1 MIARPAMPDS
11 PTPANPNRATPSAA
25 ATRGASARPFVLVTG
40 MSGAGRLTAL
50 RALEDFGYVAV
61 DNVPLP
67 MLADLM
73 RSTAGGTGEAAPP
86 LAFGVDTRTFGFDA
100 HELAHRFED
109 LRASADLAPR
119 LLYLDCDTDTL
130 LRRYTESRR
139 PHPLAPDRP
148 VIDGIADERRTI
160 GHLRDSADLVI
171 DTSTLTP
178 HQFKQLLLG
187 HFALGGRALMR
198 IAVTSFSFK
207 RGLPRE
213 ADLVFD
219 VRFLKNPHYVPALKP
234 LTGRDGAVVA
244 FIESDPDYKGFVD
257 RLQAMIGPLL
267 PRFDAEGKSYLT
279 IAVGC
284 TGGRHRSVAVAER
297 LADWLRAAGRS
308 VSLSH
313 RDVDVRGGPASVSSS
328 GSQVDD

>member
-1 MIARPAMPDS
+1 MISAVAAMPDS
-11 PTPANPNRATPSAA
+11 PAPS
-25 ATRGASARPFVLVTG
+25 TSSAEVRPRRPFVLITG
-40 MSGAGRLTAL
+40 MSGAGRVTAL
-50 RALEDFGYVAV
+50 HALEDFGYVAV
-61 DNVPLP
+61 DNMPLP
-67 MLADLM
+67 LLGDLM
-73 RSTAGGTGEAAPP
+73 RSTAGSPHEMAAP

-100 HELAHRFED
+100 R
-109 LRASADLAPR
+109 DLARRVQELRQRPD
-119 LLYLDCDTDTL
+119 LAMQLVYLDCDTETL

-148 VIDGIADERRTI
+148 LIDGISEERQMIIR
-160 GHLRDSADLVI
+160 LRDSADLVI
-171 DTSTLTP
+171 DTSLLTP

-187 HFALGGRALMR
+187 HFVLGGKTGMR
-198 IAVTSFSFK
+198 IAVMSFSFS

-219 VRFLKNPHYVPALKP
+219 VRFLRNPHYVPELKP
-234 LTGRDGAVVA
+234 LTGRDTAVA
-244 FIESDPDYKGFVD
+244 AYIEADPDYRGFLD
-257 RLQAMIGPLL
+257 RLEGMIGPLL

-297 LADWLRAAGRS
+297 LAEWLRAAGRS

-313 RDVDVRGGPASVSSS
+313 RDVDVRGGPTAGSSS
-328 GSQVDD
+328 GS

>member
-1 MIARPAMPDS
+1 MPDS
-11 PTPANPNRATPSAA
+11 PTSSLVKANSGKR
-25 ATRGASARPFVLVTG
+25 RPFVLITG

-67 MLADLM
+67 LLGDLM
-73 RSTAGGTGEAAPP
+73 HSTAGDTGEIPPP
-86 LAFGVDTRTFGFDA
+86 LAFGIDTRTYGFDA
-100 HELAHRFED
+100 HALARRLQELRV
-109 LRASADLAPR
+109 RSDLAPR
-119 LLYLDCDTDTL
+119 LLYLDCDTETL
-130 LRRYTESRR
+130 QRRYTESRR

-148 VIDGIADERRTI
+148 VVDGIADERSMI
-160 GHLRDSADLVI
+160 GRLRDSADLVI

-187 HFALGGRALMR
+187 HFGLGAQAAMR
-198 IAVTSFSFK
+198 IAVMSFSFR

-219 VRFLKNPHYVPALKP
+219 VRFLKNPHYEPALKP
-234 LTGRDGAVVA
+234 LTGRDGAVAA
-244 FIESDPDYKGFVD
+244 FIEQDPDYRPFID
-257 RLQAMIGPLL
+257 RLEGMIEPLL

-279 IAVGC
+279 IAIGC

-297 LADWLRAAGRS
+297 LADWLRKAGRS

-313 RDVDVRGGPASVSSS
+313 RDVDVQGGPTS
-328 GSQVDD
+328 GSISGMGG